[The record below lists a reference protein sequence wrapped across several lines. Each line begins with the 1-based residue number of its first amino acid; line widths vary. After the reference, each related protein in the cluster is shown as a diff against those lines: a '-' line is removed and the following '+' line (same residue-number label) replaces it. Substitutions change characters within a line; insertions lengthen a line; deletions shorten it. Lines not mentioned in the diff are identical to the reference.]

1 MVFGFCET
9 NDILVFMS
17 SLLPAA
23 LRLCASPSCVA
34 IGGQSLLGCQEP
46 CRQAQWPTWKGL
58 ILIVFATLR

>member
-9 NDILVFMS
+9 NDILVLCHLS
-17 SLLPAA
+17 SAA